1 MTPARVAVP
10 LPLARRALSQSAS
23 EGSRGWSSRP
33 RYRIARRLL
42 PSVQCRHFRGWAAGL
57 LTERRGRHAGPGR
70 AHREPAAN
78 PPRARWTPR
87 ALLDPGGRWGVSP
100 DFGCPRALWDWRGGQ
115 PGAALE
121 GPFDGAYAVSLSA
134 DGRRGATASVDN
146 TLQVWDVPSG
156 RLLTALRERAGNT
169 VTLSPDGARV
179 MVTLDEDPAVK
190 IFPATSEVI
199 LSMACELLR
208 YQPERAQVQGACGD

>member
-1 MTPARVAVP
+1 M
-10 LPLARRALSQSAS
+10 
-23 EGSRGWSSRP
+23 
-33 RYRIARRLL
+33 
-42 PSVQCRHFRGWAAGL
+42 
-57 LTERRGRHAGPGR
+57 
-70 AHREPAAN
+70 
-78 PPRARWTPR
+78 
-87 ALLDPGGRWGVSP
+87 
-100 DFGCPRALWDWRGGQ
+100 
-115 PGAALE
+115 
-121 GPFDGAYAVSLSA
+121 SLSA

-146 TLQVWDVPSG
+146 TLQVWDIPSG

-169 VTLSPDGARV
+169 VTLSRDGARV